1 MSRTL
6 NQDAHALHLVL
17 LDAAAQAHAAST
29 SALEKALARAERHA
43 DATAADAGEVLLAL
57 AGLPATTATAPLERL
72 GLGRD
77 ATGIWS
83 QAALVH
89 LMPTLDSLQLH
100 LVEHDL
106 SLRERATL
114 RDALGAHFAGDGTLR
129 PALDAGHLGWT
140 PDAKATIA
148 APELLALHDVRE
160 QLAPATLGGAVARVL
175 NEAQMVLHQHP
186 INAAREARGALT
198 ANALWCW
205 GFGPLPDRPPRT
217 WLNASGRD
225 PLLRGLALES
235 GTPHRAVPS
244 ATGPGVTTLAMGDRI
259 DTLLDDADAALRKG
273 ALSAIWIHAAPYG
286 AWRITPNA
294 RFRFWR
300 RVRPLPETFS

>member
-1 MSRTL
+1 M
-6 NQDAHALHLVL
+6 L
-17 LDAAAQAHAAST
+17 LDAPAQARAAST

-43 DATAADAGEVLLAL
+43 DATAADAGEVLLTL

-100 LVEHDL
+100 PIEHDL
-106 SLRERATL
+106 TVEDHNALL
-114 RDALGAHFAGDGTLR
+114 DALTAHLAGDDALR
-129 PALDAGHLGWT
+129 PALESGHLGWT

-148 APELLALHDVRE
+148 APAVLALHDVRE
-160 QLAPATLGGAVARVL
+160 QLASATLGPPVARVL
-175 NEAQMVLHQHP
+175 NEVQMFLHQHP
-186 INAAREARGALT
+186 VNAAREARGVLT

-205 GFGPLPDRPPRT
+205 GFGSLPDRPSRT
-217 WLNASGRD
+217 WINASGRD

-244 ATGPGVTTLAMGDRI
+244 AAGPGVTTLAMGDRI

-273 ALSAIWIHAAPYG
+273 AVGAIWIHAAPYG

-300 RVRPLPETFS
+300 RTRPLTQLFSSDGSTPEARR